1 MILPKKQKKNLGAKD
16 AYGKRYVSFLFYPE
30 TLPGSAGSLLQGS
43 SPQERKRGLV
53 IMEKNMKKKGSCLIV
68 YVPRELDHHFAQQVT
83 KEVDTELLRGTVRQL
98 VFDFSD
104 TTFMD
109 SSGIGMLMG
118 RKRLLSYS
126 GGTVSVI
133 HVNDRLKKIMELS
146 GISRYVEISQESVWN
161 KIRR

>member
-1 MILPKKQKKNLGAKD
+1 MEEYL
-16 AYGKRYVSFLFYPE
+16 
-30 TLPGSAGSLLQGS
+30 
-43 SPQERKRGLV
+43 RKRGNQLF
-53 IMEKNMKKKGSCLIV
+53 V
-68 YVPRELDHHFAQQVT
+68 YLPKELDHHFAQQIAS
-83 KEVDTELLRGTVRQL
+83 EVDKELEKGAVKQL
-98 VFDFSD
+98 VLDFSD
-104 TTFMD
+104 TGFMD
-109 SSGIGMLMG
+109 SSGIGMIMG

>member
-1 MILPKKQKKNLGAKD
+1 
-16 AYGKRYVSFLFYPE
+16 
-30 TLPGSAGSLLQGS
+30 
-43 SPQERKRGLV
+43 
-53 IMEKNMKKKGSCLIV
+53 MEKNMKKKGNSLIV
-68 YVPRELDHHFAQQVT
+68 YVPRELDHHFAEQVT
-83 KEVDTELLRGTVRQL
+83 KEVDAELLRGTVKQL

-118 RKRLLSYS
+118 RKRLLGYS
-126 GGTVSVI
+126 GGTVSAI
-133 HVNDRLKKIMELS
+133 HVSDRLKKIMELS

>member
-1 MILPKKQKKNLGAKD
+1 MFVYLPK
-16 AYGKRYVSFLFYPE
+16 
-30 TLPGSAGSLLQGS
+30 
-43 SPQERKRGLV
+43 
-53 IMEKNMKKKGSCLIV
+53 
-68 YVPRELDHHFAQQVT
+68 ELDHHFAQQIAS
-83 KEVDTELLRGTVRQL
+83 EVDKELEKGAVKQL
-98 VFDFSD
+98 VLDFSD
-104 TTFMD
+104 TGFMD
-109 SSGIGMLMG
+109 SSGIGMIMG